1 MAMTSPLSQSADF
14 VLDLARQPDGY
25 LAPSSELIDE
35 LRNQG
40 LVTTHNIG
48 DGFMIVKAI
57 QKPAKRRC
65 ANGQW
70 VWPQEWLGR

>member
-1 MAMTSPLSQSADF
+1 MSNLSRRADF

-25 LAPSSELIDE
+25 LALGSELIDR
-35 LRNQG
+35 LRARG
-40 LVTTHNIG
+40 LVTTQNIG